1 MLENTTKSQ
10 GFSLRTTN
18 RAWADFLILSIV
30 LAVINLTTAGPAD
43 WGWMKLNP
51 SPWLLIPLF
60 LGARYGFVWG
70 VISGF
75 VVAVFIYTGRAF
87 HTIAHDDPL
96 HPMPLGQIFSDNL
109 YFFLILPGIGFL
121 TGETQGLLSSHLH
134 AAEAKIAELDDKRDQ
149 LEADLDLAEESRFQL
164 QEKLALYGAEHS
176 SLDRQLRAM
185 FEPSA
190 GAIFPNLLRLL
201 RDIASVTDAAIY
213 GVNGEQLKRIALLGS
228 DSELPESLTLQ
239 ESEIIRLSIERKALT
254 TIREV
259 WQEAPEFTSP
269 HIAALPWL
277 GGGGR
282 VAAVLLIHRMHFLGT
297 NWRNFHRIQMVCR
310 WVARYVDLRVQ
321 ANSASTAS
329 AGSSS
334 ALITSPRALQAT
346 LNQAQ
351 NVHREWKLP
360 STLATFEFTEPV
372 SEHIAALLPPTVGS
386 VMRPTDVGSLEGP
399 PTQPVFKVLMP
410 MEGVDDAESLL
421 DAALQ
426 AIARVPQLVGKV
438 VGNLG
443 MTDEGD
449 ATETTL

>member
-1 MLENTTKSQ
+1 MLENTTNNQ
-10 GFSLRTTN
+10 GFSLKTTN
-18 RAWADFLILSIV
+18 RAWADFLILSAI
-30 LAVINLTTAGPAD
+30 LGLINFTTVGLAD

-51 SPWLLIPLF
+51 CPWLLIPLF
-60 LGARYGFVWG
+60 LGARYGFGWG
-70 VISGF
+70 VGSGF
-75 VVAVFIYTGRAF
+75 LVAALIYTGRAF
-87 HTIAHDDPL
+87 QGIAHDEVL
-96 HPMPLGQIFSDNL
+96 HPVPLGQIFSDNL

-121 TGETQGLLSSHLH
+121 TGETQGLLSNRL
-134 AAEAKIAELDDKRDQ
+134 ATAEERTRELNDTREK
-149 LEADLDLAEESRFQL
+149 LETDLDIAEESKFQL

-213 GVNGEQLKRIALLGS
+213 SVSGDQLKRISHLGS
-228 DSELPESLTLQ
+228 ESALPESLELR
-239 ESEIIRLSIERKALT
+239 ENEIIRLSIDRKALT
-254 TIREV
+254 TIREL
-259 WQEAPEFTSP
+259 WQEAPEFTCQ

-321 ANSASTAS
+321 SNSTSP
-329 AGSSS
+329 AGVGNSS

-372 SEHIAALLPPTVGS
+372 TEQVAQLLPPAVGS
-386 VMRPTDVGSLEGP
+386 VMRPTDVGTIEGP
-399 PTQPVFKVLMP
+399 PTKPIFKVLMP

-421 DAALQ
+421 NAALQ
-426 AIARVPQLVGKV
+426 AIARVPQLAGKV
-438 VGNLG
+438 VGNLE

-449 ATETTL
+449 ATEAFH